1 MSCPPFFRPRP
12 PARRNIEPPVS
23 VAMPVAMPAAMGGEE
38 TQVKENIDALL
49 DEMRRAAAGLDSD
62 TAAEQYR
69 ITYLSRK
76 GKIAQLFEQLKD
88 VPPEIKPRMGKA
100 LNGLRQSGQS
110 LLDDALATLAAGH
123 AAQRASID
131 LTLPGRGHA
140 RGHMHIVSQTVEEIS
155 DIFRRMGF
163 SVADGPE
170 IESEYYNFEAL
181 NFAADHPAR
190 DMQDTFFITDSHLL
204 RTHTTPVQVR
214 LMEKFRPPIR
224 AIFPG
229 KVYRNEVISARSHV
243 QFHQIDGLFVDRGV
257 TFADLKGTLV
267 TFAQMYY
274 GSALKYRFRPSYF
287 PFTEPSAEM
296 DISCYLCQGA
306 GCRVCKNSG
315 WLEILGCG
323 MVDPNVFSFVD
334 VDPEEYS
341 GYAFGIGIERTA
353 MLRHGIDD
361 IRLLFENDLRVNH
374 QFN

>member
-1 MSCPPFFRPRP
+1 
-12 PARRNIEPPVS
+12 
-23 VAMPVAMPAAMGGEE
+23 MPVFFLPKYSQEFVVKDRIEGLLAKIRESAANLSTEE
-38 TQVKENIDALL
+38 
-49 DEMRRAAAGLDSD
+49 GL
-62 TAAEQYR
+62 EQFR
-69 ITYLSRK
+69 IAFLSRK
-76 GKIAQLFEQLKD
+76 GSIAQLFEDLKTLSAD
-88 VPPEIKPRMGKA
+88 EKPSMGKA
-100 LNGLRQSGQS
+100 LNVLRQTAQS
-110 LLDDALATLAAGH
+110 LLDEAVENL
-123 AAQRASID
+123 QREKKSGKDVLDI
-131 LTLPGRGHA
+131 TLPGRAQH
-140 RGHMHIVSQTVEEIS
+140 RGHMHIVSQTIEEIS

-170 IESEYYNFEAL
+170 IETDHYNFEAL
-181 NFAADHPAR
+181 NFPADHPAR

-214 LMEKFRPPIR
+214 LMEKYQPPIR

-243 QFHQIDGLFVDRGV
+243 QFHQIDGLFVDKGV

-267 TFAQMYY
+267 TFAKMYY
-274 GSALKYRFRPSYF
+274 GSSLKYRFRPSFF

-296 DISCYLCQGA
+296 DISCYLCNA
-306 GCRVCKNSG
+306 KGCRVCKHTG

-323 MVDPNVFSFVD
+323 MVDPNVFSFVN
-334 VDPEEYS
+334 VDPEEFS

-353 MLRHGIDD
+353 MLRHAIDD

>member
-1 MSCPPFFRPRP
+1 
-12 PARRNIEPPVS
+12 
-23 VAMPVAMPAAMGGEE
+23 MGKSLNELR
-38 TQVKENIDALL
+38 QSAQALL
-49 DEMRRAAAGLDSD
+49 DAAVEA
-62 TAAEQYR
+62 
-69 ITYLSRK
+69 
-76 GKIAQLFEQLKD
+76 
-88 VPPEIKPRMGKA
+88 
-100 LNGLRQSGQS
+100 LRQQQS
-110 LLDDALATLAAGH
+110 SARGTL
-123 AAQRASID
+123 D
-131 LTLPGRGHA
+131 LTLPGRAHA

-170 IESEYYNFEAL
+170 IETDYYNFEAL
-181 NFAADHPAR
+181 NFPADHPAR
-190 DMQDTFFITDSHLL
+190 DMQDTFFITESHLL

-214 LMEKFRPPIR
+214 LMEKYRPPIR

-243 QFHQIDGLFVDRGV
+243 QFHQIDGLFVDKGV

-267 TFAQMYY
+267 TFAKMYY
-274 GSALKYRFRPSYF
+274 GSSLKYRFRPSFF

-296 DISCYLCQGA
+296 DISCYLCNA
-306 GCRVCKNSG
+306 KGCRVCKQTG

-323 MVDPNVFSFVD
+323 MVHPNVFSFVN
-334 VDPEEYS
+334 VDPEEFS

-353 MLRHGIDD
+353 MLRHAIDD

>member
-1 MSCPPFFRPRP
+1 M
-12 PARRNIEPPVS
+12 
-23 VAMPVAMPAAMGGEE
+23 
-38 TQVKENIDALL
+38 KEKIDALL
-49 DEMRRAAAGLDSD
+49 EEMRRVAAGLESEQ
-62 TAAEQYR
+62 AAEQFR
-69 ITYLSRK
+69 IMYLSRK
-76 GKIAQLFEQLKD
+76 GTIAQLFEQLKD
-88 VPPEIKPRMGKA
+88 VAPEIKPRMGKA
-100 LNGLRQSGQS
+100 LNGLRQEGQS
-110 LLDDALATLAAGH
+110 LLDAALAALVTTRDATH
-123 AAQRASID
+123 DTID
-131 LTLPGRGHA
+131 LTLPGRTHA

-170 IESEYYNFEAL
+170 IETEYYNFEAL

-190 DMQDTFFITDSHLL
+190 DMQDTFFITDNHLL

-214 LMEKFRPPIR
+214 LMEQYRPPIR

-267 TFAQMYY
+267 TFARMYY
-274 GSALKYRFRPSYF
+274 GSSLKYRFRPSYF

-296 DISCYLCQGA
+296 DISCYLCHGT
-306 GCRVCKNSG
+306 GCRVCKQSG

>member
-1 MSCPPFFRPRP
+1 
-12 PARRNIEPPVS
+12 
-23 VAMPVAMPAAMGGEE
+23 
-38 TQVKENIDALL
+38 VKERIETLL
-49 DEMRRAAAGLDSD
+49 TELRNAASGLDSD
-62 TAAEQYR
+62 EKVEQFR
-69 ITYLSRK
+69 LAFLSRK
-76 GKIAQLFEQLKD
+76 GRIARLFEELKD
-88 VPPEIKPRMGKA
+88 VPPGEKPLMGKL
-100 LNGLRQSGQS
+100 LNELRQSAQA
-110 LLDDALATLAAGH
+110 LLDEAEDARKRAAAGS
-123 AAQRASID
+123 RDVID
-131 LTLPGRGHA
+131 LTLPGRAHR
-140 RGHMHIVSQTVEEIS
+140 RGHKHIVSQTVEEIS

-170 IESEYYNFEAL
+170 IETDYYNFEAL
-181 NFAADHPAR
+181 NFTADHPAR
-190 DMQDTFFITDSHLL
+190 DMQDTFFLTETHLL
-204 RTHTTPVQVR
+204 RTHTTPVQIR
-214 LMEKFRPPIR
+214 LMEAFRPPIR

-243 QFHQIDGLFVDRGV
+243 QFHQIDGLFVDKGV

-267 TFAQMYY
+267 TFAKMYY
-274 GSALKYRFRPSYF
+274 GSSLKYRFRPSFF

-296 DISCYLCQGA
+296 DISCYLCDA
-306 GCRVCKNSG
+306 RGCRVCKQTG

-353 MLRHGIDD
+353 MLRHAIDD

>member
-1 MSCPPFFRPRP
+1 
-12 PARRNIEPPVS
+12 
-23 VAMPVAMPAAMGGEE
+23 MPAGTESEE
-38 TQVKENIDALL
+38 SLVKEKIDALHEEL
-49 DEMRRAAAGLDSD
+49 RHAAAGLDSEQ
-62 TAAEQYR
+62 AAEQYR

-76 GKIAQLFEQLKD
+76 GKIAQLFEQLKN
-88 VPPEIKPRMGKA
+88 VPPDIKPRMGKA
-100 LNGLRQSGQS
+100 LNGLRLAGQS
-110 LLDDALATLAAGH
+110 LLDAALAALETPHDADRVAP
-123 AAQRASID
+123 D
-131 LTLPGRGHA
+131 LTLPGRAPH

-190 DMQDTFFITDSHLL
+190 DMQDTFFVTDSHLL

-214 LMEKFRPPIR
+214 LMEKYRPPIR

-267 TFAQMYY
+267 TFARMYY

-296 DISCYLCQGA
+296 DISCYLCHGA
-306 GCRVCKNSG
+306 GCRVCKQSG